1 MMGDDNDMDQSEE
14 SKIVV
19 SNNRSKK

>member
-1 MMGDDNDMDQSEE
+1 MGDDNDMDQSEE